1 MGGWLLDA
9 IPEVAIT
16 LFGIEIR
23 WYALCI
29 LTGALLAM
37 FVSQRIIRSYGYGK
51 EIIGDM
57 FLYAFIGGLVGA
69 RLWYIIANIHEFINA
84 GNIFDIIGSMLA
96 VWNGGLAVQGGVI
109 LGAICGFWFLYKN
122 YPDKKK
128 FPKGLIAD
136 AIIPNILIAQ
146 VLGRWGNFF
155 NQEVYGN
162 CVSVSNW
169 EFLPNFIIEQ
179 MQGGKIVCT
188 GTEMASPLFLIEG
201 TINFIGWILITFVI
215 RHFWTSRKHGYLS
228 CLYFIWYGLIRMIL
242 EPFRNE
248 KFNMSFTE
256 GGVHTSMLMSGLFI
270 VGGIIVMLI
279 INYNSKRKD
288 TYGQVDEPK
297 KVLINS
303 IVTLTISKGYF
314 ATKTAKYLSRNLD
327 DNNYNYD
334 CFMLAVC
341 PFYGI
346 KFYKKYGEL
355 CYKEL
360 KERNIEVEG
369 LDEFLTK
376 LKSRSYIPFAASPYL
391 AKFMNILYLNDN
403 SDVGIDNENTI

>member
-1 MGGWLLDA
+1 MGILLLDA
-9 IPEVAIT
+9 LPEVAFR

-23 WYALCI
+23 FYALFI
-29 LTGALLAM
+29 LVGALLAM

-51 EIIGDM
+51 EIISEM

-69 RLWYIIANIHEFINA
+69 RLWYIIANIHEFLDD

-109 LGAICGFWFLYKN
+109 LGAICGFWFLYKK

-155 NQEVYGN
+155 NQEVYGL
-162 CVSVSNW
+162 CVPSSNW
-169 EFLPNFIIEQ
+169 EFLPNFILEQ
-179 MQGGKIVCT
+179 MQGGDTVCQT
-188 GTEMASPLFLIEG
+188 GYIHTPLFLIEG

-215 RHFWTSRKHGYLS
+215 RHFWTKRKDGYLS
-228 CLYFIWYGLIRMIL
+228 CLYFIWYGVVRMIL
-242 EPFRNE
+242 EPFRDPTY
-248 KFNMSFTE
+248 NMSFTGNE
-256 GGVHTSMLMSGLFI
+256 GALPTSMLMSGLFI
-270 VGGIIVMLI
+270 VGGILVMIL
-279 INYNSKRKD
+279 INYNTKRKD
-288 TYGQVDEPK
+288 TYGQVDEPN
-297 KVLINS
+297 KVLLNS
-303 IVTLTISKGYF
+303 ILTLTLSRVYF
-314 ATKTAKYLSRNLD
+314 STKTAKYLSRNLD
-327 DNNYNYD
+327 NNNYSYD
-334 CFMLAVC
+334 CFMLSIC

-355 CYKEL
+355 CYQEL

-369 LDEFLTK
+369 LEEFREK
-376 LKSRSYIPFAASPYL
+376 LKNKSYIPFAASPYL
-391 AKFMNILYLNDN
+391 AKYMNALYLADTNQGEKVN
-403 SDVGIDNENTI
+403 A